1 MRRPRREARDRG
13 SRRRVGARSPSCDWR
28 TAATVFDDV
37 EEARLVDEL
46 HGDFTPFVVTVDDA
60 PHVIVAGVSR
70 AEQVLVER
78 ADEVARLC
86 HVKNGV
92 WLSARCPSRPAS
104 GSPPPGATRTGREL
118 HRSTSPSL

>member
-1 MRRPRREARDRG
+1 MG
-13 SRRRVGARSPSCDWR
+13 HGAGGCTFAVVRLEDGGYGI
-28 TAATVFDDV
+28 DDV

-92 WLSARCPSRPAS
+92 WLSAPVPFT
-104 GSPPPGATRTGREL
+104 PGMRITATRRDKDGA
-118 HRSTSPSL
+118 